1 MEISREN
8 AGPRM
13 RGRRGRRGAAPRTS
27 PPGRARRRTK
37 VSALLRE
44 STSRRTIAALASA
57 GAFAIVFTTAPAASA
72 IVGGAPVADGER
84 PYVVQI
90 EQQED
95 DGKWSHYCGAA
106 LIDSRVVATAAHCSK
121 FIQQGKVKA
130 RLVIGRADSTTSGGT
145 VVTDDHFSVYSHP
158 EFSTLTNTDLG
169 LLVLDSPVD
178 QPSAALPPLR
188 TALQPGRLLRADG
201 WGRTDIN
208 DEKKPA
214 RLQEA
219 TLPVNAFD
227 TEGGT
232 WDKEFI
238 CAGTA
243 DKYAAPGDSGG
254 PLFDPEASDKAVVYG
269 LVTGSTN
276 TCTGLF
282 TNLADPAIW
291 KPFRE
296 PLASHGLSHVIP
308 ADAPAP
314 SPTPPQR
321 PGTARHA
328 LAGATG

>member
-1 MEISREN
+1 M
-8 AGPRM
+8 
-13 RGRRGRRGAAPRTS
+13 
-27 PPGRARRRTK
+27 
-37 VSALLRE
+37 V
-44 STSRRTIAALASA
+44 AALASA
-57 GAFAIVFTTAPAASA
+57 GAFGIVFTTAPTASA
-72 IVGGAPVADGER
+72 VVGGAPVADGER
-84 PYVVQI
+84 PFVVQI
-90 EQQED
+90 EEQGD
-95 DGKWSHYCGAA
+95 DGRWSHYCGAA
-106 LIDSRVVATAAHCSK
+106 LIDSRVVATAAHCSR

-145 VVTDDHFSVYSHP
+145 VVTSDHFSVYSHP
-158 EFSTLTNTDLG
+158 DFSTLTNTDLG

-188 TALQPGRLLRADG
+188 TALQPGRLLRLDG
-201 WGRTDIN
+201 WGRTDLN
-208 DEKKPA
+208 DEKKPS

-254 PLFDPEASDKAVVYG
+254 PLFDPNPSENTAKATKAAKAVVYG

-308 ADAPAP
+308 SEPPTGA
-314 SPTPPQR
+314 PTPPKQ
-321 PGTARHA
+321 PGTAHHA
-328 LAGATG
+328 LAEASG